1 MAAYLD
7 AHVHLWELADGEDF
21 WMRDKIDGLHRD
33 FTAADLARLQDAC
46 GVGGAIVVQAM
57 HNHRESERLLAQAT
71 GDPRLAGVVAWADLF
86 DPALAERVGHYR
98 KWPKFLG
105 LRPLPPDTFG
115 GNWIADPRSA
125 AAFRTLEAQDV
136 AVDLLLRVE
145 NLAAARAF
153 LRPYGGLRCV
163 LNHGGRPA
171 VMTGDLVAWQREMIA
186 FARETSVT
194 VKCSGLVE
202 RAGVE
207 WTKDSLK
214 PWVAGLLEAFGSR
227 RVMFATNWPVM
238 TISANY
244 PLWVN
249 TLATILDE
257 LGLTAGER
265 DDVMA
270 GTAARAYRVTWPPA
284 AASAV
289 NAVSAQPINGG

>member
-21 WMRDKIDGLHRD
+21 WMRDKIDGQHRD

-125 AAFRTLEAQDV
+125 AAFRTLE
-136 AVDLLLRVE
+136 RGRGRRP
-145 NLAAARAF
+145 AAARGEPGRGAAF
-153 LRPYGGLRCV
+153 LRPHGGLRCV

-171 VMTGDLVAWQREMIA
+171 DDRRSSPGS
-186 FARETSVT
+186 AR
-194 VKCSGLVE
+194 
-202 RAGVE
+202 
-207 WTKDSLK
+207 
-214 PWVAGLLEAFGSR
+214 
-227 RVMFATNWPVM
+227 
-238 TISANY
+238 
-244 PLWVN
+244 
-249 TLATILDE
+249 
-257 LGLTAGER
+257 
-265 DDVMA
+265 
-270 GTAARAYRVTWPPA
+270 
-284 AASAV
+284 
-289 NAVSAQPINGG
+289 